1 MKRRTRV
8 MAILLACMLS
18 ASTILPAVNVYA
30 EETNVQSTDVI
41 DKTNEEKEE
50 ENTSEIVTEE
60 SSKNEDVPVVDEE
73 QDLNI
78 SKENN
83 EETILKEQD
92 DGTQDEKSEESILEE
107 NSEESMLEQNVQADE
122 KKTIVSFSKLERE
135 SYIYSEK
142 PSFLQL
148 ESIFPDVIEAIL
160 ADGTKILFPV
170 SWQPEHDLKSTSYST
185 YVFHALMDLGN
196 YTLDDGIPLPTIEV
210 KIRRYAESDQAI
222 LNNSKAVT
230 YQLIKTDTKYHTG
243 VLRVGKFTLSGG
255 INAFCAQHQLEPP
268 SVGDVLIE
276 TAVYTKATDKTS
288 NVSRLLRKVLYYGW
302 GGPADI
308 GTTPDT
314 SGGKGQDAGATNDA
328 SHFRRTALAAS
339 VANQN
344 EDNFYKYGK
353 KFIDYLSRFPD
364 APEGFEVHKLESPR
378 RDEQDLV
385 FYKYNPKGKAQV
397 LKESANP
404 DITNNNPCYSL
415 EGAEYKIYSDKSASS
430 SPLATLKTNKNG
442 SSNVVELNAGTYY
455 IKETK
460 APLGYALDPKIYS
473 ITVTSGKTATFKHK
487 DLPQLDPVAILLGKI
502 DRETNQN
509 KPQGSA
515 SLKDAHFTVKYYS
528 GLWDKNKDPAILG
541 YTPIRTWVF
550 ATDEDGFSYYDER
563 FKVSGD
569 ALYLS
574 PTGKASL
581 PIGTITI
588 QETKAPNG
596 YHLNP
601 ELFVIQITPEG
612 NDQFVSTYNQPIIPE
627 EILKLELIKK
637 QAGTDVV
644 IPNVTF
650 THTLPDGTK
659 EYVTTDSSGK
669 LTIKG
674 LTRGRHKLQE
684 TDVMDGYLLNGNVL
698 EFEVSEDNKITL
710 VSNIDDSDGK
720 VTFEVTKEGN
730 ISIVMEDKLAPFQ
743 LKLQKYNDKKMVLQG
758 AEFTLYSEKECINE
772 LQKAVTD
779 YQGILTMKDLEVGK
793 KYYIQETKAPK
804 GYRIP
809 TDLFGNPIVY
819 EFYTESTPAKGEFIF
834 YVDGKAYTSA
844 SDPNGM
850 FTVTGTPKDRVV
862 NMKIINNIGKLLP
875 ETGSSGTTILFLLG
889 TTCILLY
896 FYLKKYQEMKGKN
909 TMKNMKKLFSIV
921 FVITLLMTSA
931 VSSLTVNAAS
941 STTPGGVADF
951 GRGNASITIDG
962 NKDQSLVGKKFNV
975 YELFHAEN
983 SVGGESINYTFNDP
997 FKLPLQTVV
1006 GKKLNKPAST
1016 VTEYEVIDYIQTL
1029 NTNPVEG
1036 AQAEQKLEGS
1046 YSSFRYFVEEL
1057 RNEIVRQGAT
1067 GDVVTVTDTTGSNS
1081 IKIGGL
1087 EYGYYIVDEVSN
1099 VSGSHSAASLC
1110 IVNTANPDADVV
1122 VKSDYPSVIKKIQ
1135 EDDGRENIGNEGW
1148 NDMADFEIGQT
1159 VPYKYTS
1166 NIPNMNGYDT
1176 YYYAWHDKMDQ
1187 ALTFK
1192 PESVSIKINDKNK
1205 EYTLKP
1211 SEFSVIENPGDGETF
1226 KIEVRDI
1233 KAIVDRE
1240 FDQMNDL
1247 KENIYNQQVTVRY
1260 DAVLN
1265 DLAAKDTGMPGFEN
1279 DVKLEFSNDPDSA
1292 GVGSTGETPWDT
1304 VVCFTYKLNLLKT
1317 NDHALHLE
1325 GAKFRLYSD
1334 EDCTNEVYVKKEAD
1348 GYHVINRD
1356 SVNGSDHTGGTV
1368 PNNAVEMVTDKNG
1381 DIVILG
1387 LDGGTY
1393 WLKETEAPAGYRKI
1407 LDPIRVEMRPSF
1419 ALDRNN
1425 YVKGDGANGKA
1436 LTKLE
1441 AYAYIKQFLSGIFKE
1456 ENLTLTTDLANGS
1469 ANINVIN
1476 TVGKKL
1482 PITGSNGMMIL
1493 LGAGC
1498 VLIVLAK
1505 KFSKKEETNN

>member
-1 MKRRTRV
+1 
-8 MAILLACMLS
+8 
-18 ASTILPAVNVYA
+18 
-30 EETNVQSTDVI
+30 
-41 DKTNEEKEE
+41 
-50 ENTSEIVTEE
+50 
-60 SSKNEDVPVVDEE
+60 
-73 QDLNI
+73 
-78 SKENN
+78 
-83 EETILKEQD
+83 
-92 DGTQDEKSEESILEE
+92 
-107 NSEESMLEQNVQADE
+107 
-122 KKTIVSFSKLERE
+122 
-135 SYIYSEK
+135 
-142 PSFLQL
+142 
-148 ESIFPDVIEAIL
+148 
-160 ADGTKILFPV
+160 
-170 SWQPEHDLKSTSYST
+170 
-185 YVFHALMDLGN
+185 
-196 YTLDDGIPLPTIEV
+196 
-210 KIRRYAESDQAI
+210 
-222 LNNSKAVT
+222 
-230 YQLIKTDTKYHTG
+230 
-243 VLRVGKFTLSGG
+243 
-255 INAFCAQHQLEPP
+255 
-268 SVGDVLIE
+268 
-276 TAVYTKATDKTS
+276 
-288 NVSRLLRKVLYYGW
+288 
-302 GGPADI
+302 
-308 GTTPDT
+308 
-314 SGGKGQDAGATNDA
+314 
-328 SHFRRTALAAS
+328 
-339 VANQN
+339 
-344 EDNFYKYGK
+344 
-353 KFIDYLSRFPD
+353 
-364 APEGFEVHKLESPR
+364 
-378 RDEQDLV
+378 
-385 FYKYNPKGKAQV
+385 
-397 LKESANP
+397 
-404 DITNNNPCYSL
+404 
-415 EGAEYKIYSDKSASS
+415 
-430 SPLATLKTNKNG
+430 
-442 SSNVVELNAGTYY
+442 
-455 IKETK
+455 
-460 APLGYALDPKIYS
+460 
-473 ITVTSGKTATFKHK
+473 
-487 DLPQLDPVAILLGKI
+487 
-502 DRETNQN
+502 
-509 KPQGSA
+509 
-515 SLKDAHFTVKYYS
+515 
-528 GLWDKNKDPAILG
+528 
-541 YTPIRTWVF
+541 
-550 ATDEDGFSYYDER
+550 
-563 FKVSGD
+563 
-569 ALYLS
+569 
-574 PTGKASL
+574 
-581 PIGTITI
+581 
-588 QETKAPNG
+588 
-596 YHLNP
+596 
-601 ELFVIQITPEG
+601 
-612 NDQFVSTYNQPIIPE
+612 
-627 EILKLELIKK
+627 
-637 QAGTDVV
+637 
-644 IPNVTF
+644 
-650 THTLPDGTK
+650 
-659 EYVTTDSSGK
+659 
-669 LTIKG
+669 
-674 LTRGRHKLQE
+674 
-684 TDVMDGYLLNGNVL
+684 
-698 EFEVSEDNKITL
+698 
-710 VSNIDDSDGK
+710 
-720 VTFEVTKEGN
+720 
-730 ISIVMEDKLAPFQ
+730 
-743 LKLQKYNDKKMVLQG
+743 
-758 AEFTLYSEKECINE
+758 
-772 LQKAVTD
+772 
-779 YQGILTMKDLEVGK
+779 MKDLEVGK

-931 VSSLTVNAAS
+931 VFLLGTTCILLYFYLKKYQEMKGKNTMKNMKKLFSIVFVITLLMTSAASSLTVNAAS

-1029 NTNPVEG
+1029 NTNPELFHAENSVGGESINYTFNDPFKLPLQTVVGKKLNKPASTVTEYEVIDYIQTLNTNPVEG

-1046 YSSFRYFVEEL
+1046 YSSFRYFVEELRNEIVRQGATGDVVTVTDTTGSNSIKIGGLEYGYYIVDEVSNSSFRYFVEEL